1 MSESARNIDRWY
13 TAVGLQAN
21 SSMAIPVAAVEVFM
35 CIHGLNLF
43 MNMSSIRRKGLTLY
57 MVVASV
63 LTVISCINAVT
74 SGIFSFRIFLDT
86 SQSLDNV
93 NEALHSH
100 DNSVV
105 DHIVSFTLIG
115 QRWIGDALLVYR
127 CFVIWH
133 DHLWVA
139 IAPVFVFLISLGVS
153 IRTFIPIH
161 NWEYNNYIAI
171 SVDIF
176 ISLALHIVV
185 TFLIV
190 YRLMSFRSRLLK
202 IFPLASGGDSDG
214 VIVYTH

>member
-1 MSESARNIDRWY
+1 MCERSGGVVGIASRINTPRAAASREGVPCTPLHSPIIYPNPRQVMSESARNIDRWY

-115 QRWIGDALLVYR
+115 QRWIGDALLVTVVPPRMLGHDTQRRVLYR
-127 CFVIWH
+127 FT
-133 DHLWVA
+133 DA
-139 IAPVFVFLISLGVS
+139 SSSGTTISGL
-153 IRTFIPIH
+153 P
-161 NWEYNNYIAI
+161 
-171 SVDIF
+171 
-176 ISLALHIVV
+176 SLQYLC
-185 TFLIV
+185 
-190 YRLMSFRSRLLK
+190 S
-202 IFPLASGGDSDG
+202 
-214 VIVYTH
+214 